1 MIETASISND
11 STSSIQTLLSALE
24 SHQFMPYGSLST
36 ELIYRRWGISPR
48 PEALF
53 GFTKLTIAR
62 YRNNCKIIFSTNQYV
77 YAILIWRYQ
86 SPLITRLV
94 QMVISFNLT
103 LRKTRNSKTC
113 FINF

>member
-1 MIETASISND
+1 M
-11 STSSIQTLLSALE
+11 
-24 SHQFMPYGSLST
+24 
-36 ELIYRRWGISPR
+36 
-48 PEALF
+48 
-53 GFTKLTIAR
+53 
-62 YRNNCKIIFSTNQYV
+62 TNQYV

>member
-24 SHQFMPYGSLST
+24 SHQFMPYGS
-36 ELIYRRWGISPR
+36 RRWGISPR

>member
-1 MIETASISND
+1 MTENLSISND

-24 SHQFMPYGSLST
+24 SHQFMPYGS
-36 ELIYRRWGISPR
+36 R

-62 YRNNCKIIFSTNQYV
+62 YRSNCKIIFSTNPYV

-94 QMVISFNLT
+94 QMVISFNLA

>member
-1 MIETASISND
+1 MIETAFISND

-24 SHQFMPYGSLST
+24 SHQFMPYGSRALPPV
-36 ELIYRRWGISPR
+36 GNFAR

-62 YRNNCKIIFSTNQYV
+62 YSSNCKIIFSTNPYV

-94 QMVISFNLT
+94 QMVISFNLA

>member
-1 MIETASISND
+1 MARG
-11 STSSIQTLLSALE
+11 L
-24 SHQFMPYGSLST
+24 
-36 ELIYRRWGISPR
+36 YRRWGISPR

-62 YRNNCKIIFSTNQYV
+62 YSSNCKIIFSTNPYV

-94 QMVISFNLT
+94 QMVISFNLA